1 MKSGKQGKQDPK
13 NLPVDQKENKFYLV
27 WFYSN

>member
-13 NLPVDQKENKFYLV
+13 NLLVDQKENKFYLV
-27 WFYSN
+27 WFYSS